1 VAIKIVSLTKLQ
13 ANPKLLDYLDQ
24 EIQILKN
31 IKHPNVVNLLEEI
44 VTDTFFFHF
53 LLQALILFFSAEN
66 QGQDLF
72 GNGILPG
79 WRF

>member
-44 VTDTFFFHF
+44 VTDT
-53 LLQALILFFSAEN
+53 LFFST
-66 QGQDLF
+66 F
-72 GNGILPG
+72 YCRP
-79 WRF
+79 